1 MATPIQPKLM
11 EISSFIS
18 KLLRKNF
25 GKGPLSCHAFAK
37 SRFFVLYIREF
48 LSPMEIVLIEN
59 KDINNAKISRDIVM
73 KTILTELK
81 GILEL
86 EFQQDVGSLY
96 HDWNYLNNTG
106 MITVVFEKEVSSFE
120 PVGQIPEYNGFI
132 DEIERLSIL
141 TEKKPDKI
149 EAFQITPKL
158 FLVKRYGILVPI
170 EKALIQNGYEQA
182 LLVTKDKLE
191 KTYLHQHG
199 RFEEIFKK
207 PITDIFV
214 DWNLKED
221 RSLTYFFLS

>member
-1 MATPIQPKLM
+1 MLVRI
-11 EISSFIS
+11 
-18 KLLRKNF
+18 
-25 GKGPLSCHAFAK
+25 GH
-37 SRFFVLYIREF
+37 
-48 LSPMEIVLIEN
+48 
-59 KDINNAKISRDIVM
+59 ISRNIVM

-106 MITVVFEKEVSSFE
+106 MITVVFEKEVPSFE
-120 PVGQIPEYNGFI
+120 PVGQFKEYKDFI

-149 EAFQITPKL
+149 EAFQITSKL
-158 FLVKRYGILVPI
+158 YLVKRYGILVPI
-170 EKALIQNGYEQA
+170 EKELIQNGYEQA

-191 KTYLHQHG
+191 KKYLHQEG
-199 RFEEIFKK
+199 RFQEIFKK
-207 PITDIFV
+207 PVADIFV
-214 DWNLKED
+214 DWNLRND